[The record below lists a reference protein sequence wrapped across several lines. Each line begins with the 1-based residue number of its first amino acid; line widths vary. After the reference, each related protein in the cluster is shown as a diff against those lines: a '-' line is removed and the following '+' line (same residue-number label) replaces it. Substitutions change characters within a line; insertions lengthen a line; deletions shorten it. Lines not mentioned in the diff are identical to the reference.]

1 MKNAFLKI
9 GFFLVVVIFGGV
21 FFAPHP
27 AVADATHNIR
37 GLAYNSSYGYISF
50 NCLDDDFGARFPMTF
65 PFTFYIG
72 PCTVR
77 QSGVNL
83 DENNNFSGE
92 AWNSILGI
100 ITFESA
106 SPPPTDHFRS
116 DCNNNGTCLA
126 ANNCTAC
133 YNEDDGH
140 VYGYMQV
147 VSTGEWIRLDSE
159 VINPS
164 TQISNYLSS
173 QPGIF
178 SGYAI
183 STLGEISFNC
193 ADAGVCGT
201 NSYYVRIGPLQVRQL
216 QAPNWSAAEACNL
229 AANRAVLKW
238 SRRSGIQTAY
248 QILISTQ
255 DSITNGIALDTGKVS
270 SAASQYNVSGLDYDR
285 SYYWFLRLWDGN
297 DVPTAWRQFN
307 TSVPNR
313 LVQDWLTDNQAYNQA
328 KNPSGYTKTFTTYV
342 HEYPRPIFTWSPEEI
357 TIATTSNA
365 FVSNSRY
372 SSSIAPTTPQSCN
385 DGGCTYQW
393 STTDNL
399 AVITSP
405 TMASTS
411 IEFATATSTAVTLR
425 VTDNDNYSCATSTT
439 LNINYQ
445 LPLWKEIKASE
456 SYP

>member
-9 GFFLVVVIFGGV
+9 GFFLVVVIFGGA
-21 FFAPHP
+21 FFTIKP
-27 AVADATHNIR
+27 AAADATHNIR
-37 GLAYNSSYGYISF
+37 GLAYNGSYGYISF
-50 NCLDDDFGARFPMTF
+50 NCLDDNFGARFPMTF

-100 ITFESA
+100 ITFDSA

-116 DCNNNGTCLA
+116 YCNNNGTCLA

-178 SGYAI
+178 SGYAT

-193 ADAGVCGT
+193 ADSGVCGT
-201 NSYYVRIGPLQVRQL
+201 NSYYVRIGPLQIRQL
-216 QAPNWSAAEACNL
+216 QAPHWSAAEACSL

-238 SRRSGIQTAY
+238 NRRSGIQTAY
-248 QILISTQ
+248 QIIVSTQ
-255 DSITNGIALDTGKVS
+255 DSTTSGQILNTGKIS
-270 SAASQYNVSGLDYDR
+270 SAANQYNASGLAYNQ
-285 SYYWFLRLWDGN
+285 SYYWFLRLWDGD
-297 DVPTAWRQFN
+297 DVPTSWRQFDTN
-307 TSVPNR
+307 APNR

-328 KNPSGYTKTFTTYV
+328 KNPSGYTKTFTTYK
-342 HEYPRPIFTWSPEEI
+342 HEYPRPSFTWSPEEI
-357 TIATTSNA
+357 VIATTSNT
-365 FVSNSRY
+365 FISNSRV
-372 SSSIAPTTPQSCN
+372 SLSGAPTTLQSCN
-385 DGGCTYQW
+385 DSACAYDW
-393 STTDNL
+393 TTSDYL

-405 TMASTS
+405 TSASTS
-411 IEFATATSTAVTLR
+411 IEFAIASSTAVNLK
-425 VTDNDNYSCATSTT
+425 VTDNDGYSCATSTT
-439 LNINYQ
+439 LNVNYQ

>member
-27 AVADATHNIR
+27 AAADATHNIR

-50 NCLDDDFGARFPMTF
+50 NCLDDDFGARFPMSF

-77 QSGVNL
+77 ESGVNL

-100 ITFESA
+100 ITFNSA
-106 SPPPTDHFRS
+106 STPPTEHFRS
-116 DCNNNGTCLA
+116 ACNNNGTCLA

-193 ADAGVCGT
+193 ADVGVCGT
-201 NSYYVRIGPLQVRQL
+201 NSYYVRIGPLEIRQL
-216 QAPNWSAAEACNL
+216 QSPHWSAAEACSL

-270 SAASQYNVSGLDYDR
+270 SAANQYNVSGLDYDR
-285 SYYWFLRLWDGN
+285 SYYWFLRLWDG
-297 DVPTAWRQFN
+297 DDAPTAWRQFN

-372 SSSIAPTTPQSCN
+372 FSSIAPTTSQSCN

-425 VTDNDNYSCATSTT
+425 VTDNNNYSCATSTT